1 MATISKDTMT
11 SISESELQ
19 TILSYLRA
27 FMVGAFLLG
36 SWVAKITLDTVN
48 LQKEVS
54 ELSITLKEKQEYF
67 IDLTATT
74 KVLTS
79 EVARLREDI
88 KELKEALLNE
98 SKTRN

>member
-1 MATISKDTMT
+1 MATMSNSVATIS
-11 SISESELQ
+11 EGQLQ
-19 TILSYLRA
+19 TILTYLRA

-48 LQKEVS
+48 LQKEVN
-54 ELSITLKEKQEYF
+54 ELSLALKEKQEYF

-98 SKTRN
+98 SKNRN

>member
-1 MATISKDTMT
+1 MATVSKDSMT

-48 LQKEVS
+48 LQKDVS
-54 ELSITLKEKQEYF
+54 ELTVALKEKQEYF
-67 IDLTATT
+67 SDLTTTT
-74 KVLTS
+74 KVLAS

-88 KELKEALLNE
+88 KELKEALLND
-98 SKTRN
+98 SKNRN